1 MFVAAIS
8 PFILPD
14 FPHNTKRHFT
24 DEEVKV
30 ARLRMLEDVSDPT
43 LQPSKCLPVAGWR
56 DRH

>member
-30 ARLRMLEDVSDPT
+30 AQLRMLEDVSDPT
-43 LQPSKCLPVAGWR
+43 SQSCR
-56 DRH
+56 C